1 MSALT
6 LTVQESIHA
15 PIQKVFDFIVDPYQ
29 LPKAMSSLIENT
41 NASDAPLKEGSTYN
55 YKYKMFG
62 VTLDGVWEVK
72 EIDSPKIYSARTVGG
87 IDSEWAYELK
97 EVEAITYI
105 TLTITY
111 KPPQSVIEQLKLTA
125 LSTANEIEA
134 KNFLHN
140 LKALTEE

>member
-1 MSALT
+1 MSAIT
-6 LTVQESIHA
+6 LAVQETICA
-15 PIQKVFDFIVDPYQ
+15 PIQKVFDFIVDPFQ

-41 NASDAPLKEGSTYN
+41 NVSDIPLKEGSTYN

-72 EIDSPKIYSARTVGG
+72 EMDSPKIYSARTVGA
-87 IDSEWAYELK
+87 IDSEWAYELQEEG
-97 EVEAITYI
+97 EVTRI

-125 LSTANEIEA
+125 LSAANEVEA

-140 LKALTEE
+140 LKVLTE